1 MLLRT
6 RNKRSVDRG
15 WWTVQAAAVQ
25 AALALGARLPCTVYG
40 ERGELVA
47 WVRGQPLCTV
57 EYRGAGP
64 YRLSEWVH
72 RVRLQ

>member
-1 MLLRT
+1 MLPWT

-15 WWTVQAAAVQ
+15 WWIVQADVVQ
-25 AALALGARLPCTVYG
+25 AALAMGARLPCTVHG

-47 WVRGQPLCTV
+47 WVRGRPLCTV

-64 YRLSEWVH
+64 YRLPEWVH
-72 RVRLQ
+72 HVRLQ